1 MEGSLQIN
9 AHLALPL
16 REVTVSF
23 VRASGP
29 GGQHVNTSATAVQ
42 LRFDVGA
49 SSLPPEVRHR
59 LVRIAGSRISGAGVL
74 VIDARCH
81 RSQED
86 NRREALERLAVLL
99 RRAARPVPVR
109 RRTSVPK
116 AARRRRLQDKRRR
129 SRLKQQRRRDD
140 FSE

>member
-1 MEGSLQIN
+1 MEGYLQIN

-16 REVTVSF
+16 REITFSF
-23 VRASGP
+23 VRSSGP

-42 LRFDVGA
+42 LRFDVAA

-59 LVRIAGSRISGAGVL
+59 LMRFSGRRISGAGVL

-86 NRREALERLAVLL
+86 NRREALERLTALL

-109 RRTSVPK
+109 RRTGVPV
-116 AARRRRLQDKRRR
+116 AARRRRLQDKRQR
-129 SRLKQQRRRDD
+129 SRLKQQRRMDD
-140 FSE
+140 FHE